1 MTLSQKRMICINIFC
16 AIITT
21 ATVILKIFDVDV
33 LLVLTAI
40 MPLWLGENG
49 IYSYKA
55 KAENVAKIISSN
67 GKVLI

>member
-1 MTLSQKRMICINIFC
+1 
-16 AIITT
+16 
-21 ATVILKIFDVDV
+21 VILKVFNIDV

-55 KAENVAKIISSN
+55 KAENIAKINTDRSDGI
-67 GKVLI
+67 